1 MAEILDRF
9 MARLSGYTHDGNHNA
24 LGPKGESA
32 LRTLFDGNETSTP
45 EVFARILFQL
55 LAPHADS
62 YFRNQY
68 ETPLSYKEVVA
79 RVAANTEVPTDRR
92 RGVATNLRRVLRAIS
107 YEIQGDFVD
116 DLSQRK
122 SPLAETL
129 LKLAASSLFDISISY
144 AELLKAK
151 DFERYNPASPGILFG
166 SKVWTLAD
174 YAGHL
179 YSVRLGET
187 RHTVRYMQGLTVV
200 PYTVLGDSNG
210 HIELPTPARVA
221 EIIWAPNF
229 QKAENSRGFL
239 ELSKEATLELIQ
251 QLRMTDKDGLSCL
264 TVNRGGDKPV
274 VLPTPEYVVIKTH
287 PNLAIHLPDMI
298 TSWQEQGLGLVSEVQ
313 TEVIPGA
320 SMPLEA
326 GRIRET
332 AVLSNPML
340 DRELERYPDIHVYVL
355 KLNRIPATQEYVDTL
370 RGMIARSRGSGG
382 RYYSGGV
389 GK

>member
-9 MARLSGYTHDGNHNA
+9 IDKVGAITRDRDRNV

-32 LRTLFDGNETSTP
+32 LRTFFGENETHTP
-45 EVFARILFQL
+45 EVFARTLFLL
-55 LAPHADS
+55 LAPQADR
-62 YFRNQY
+62 YFRKQY
-68 ETPLSYKEVVA
+68 ETPLSYREVDA
-79 RVAANTEVPTDRR
+79 RVAANTEVPMDKR

-107 YEIQGDFVD
+107 YKIQGDFID
-116 DLSQRK
+116 DLNQRK

-129 LKLAASSLFDISISY
+129 LQLAASSLFDTSISY
-144 AELLKAK
+144 AELLKAE
-151 DFERYNPASPGILFG
+151 DFERCNPASPGILFG
-166 SKVWTLAD
+166 SKAWTLAD
-174 YAGHL
+174 YAGYI
-179 YSVRLGET
+179 YSVKLGET

-229 QKAENSRGFL
+229 QRAENHRGFL
-239 ELSKEATLELIQ
+239 ELSKKATLELFQ

-264 TVNRGGDKPV
+264 TVNQGGGKPV

-287 PNLAIHLPDMI
+287 PNLATHLPDMI
-298 TSWQEQGLGLVSEVQ
+298 TSWQELGLVSEVQ
-313 TEVIPGA
+313 TEVVPGA

-340 DRELERYPDIHVYVL
+340 DRELEQYPDIHVYVL
-355 KLNRIPATQEYVDTL
+355 KLKRIPAIPEYVDTL
-370 RGMIARSRGSGG
+370 RGMIARSRGSRG